1 MLTLAFCGVLALLNV
16 GFIIFVLFVDKLFVW
31 FFCIIRIFCLNVL
44 NSSILSWWFLH
55 WLFAPMIS
63 ILEIL
68 NFFIDGNQLNWLV
81 ESYWLVS
88 EQTVVNK
95 VGKTCLFRVPQ
106 TFHSILTDRW
116 PESFWTNAQLLLS
129 PLRCNARGFHVVG
142 LLELRNPLQNFMQTD
157 SGEFSSFDSSCWLLI
172 DV

>member
-31 FFCIIRIFCLNVL
+31 FFCIIGIYCLNVL
-44 NSSILSWWFLH
+44 NLGILSWYFSH
-55 WLFAPMIS
+55 WIVCPYNQHFADIK
-63 ILEIL
+63 
-68 NFFIDGNQLNWLV
+68 FFIDGNQLNWLV

-142 LLELRNPLQNFMQTD
+142 LLELRDPLQNFMPID